1 MRLSSIFKNLRL
13 KIQTSSQKF
22 QVEAT
27 SVNQFDILLRQ
38 GYFHK
43 NEDLGKSF
51 VPGSDAAGTIVQ
63 KGRQVTG
70 FISQSFIKIFLKIFN
85 KWVFRI

>member
-1 MRLSSIFKNLRL
+1 MRLSSIVKNLGL
-13 KIQTSSQKF
+13 KIKVLSQKI

-27 SVNQFDILLRQ
+27 SVNQFDILLRR

-43 NEDLGKSF
+43 NKDLGKSF

-70 FISQSFIKIFLKIFN
+70 FTDERKF
-85 KWVFRI
+85 

>member
-1 MRLSSIFKNLRL
+1 M
-13 KIQTSSQKF
+13 
-22 QVEAT
+22 
-27 SVNQFDILLRQ
+27 NQFDILLRQ

-43 NEDLGKSF
+43 NKDLEKSF

-70 FISQSFIKIFLKIFN
+70 IIGRRNLLKYL
-85 KWVFRI
+85 

>member
-1 MRLSSIFKNLRL
+1 M
-13 KIQTSSQKF
+13 
-22 QVEAT
+22 
-27 SVNQFDILLRQ
+27 NQFDILLRQ

-43 NEDLGKSF
+43 NKDLEKSF

-70 FISQSFIKIFLKIFN
+70 FTDQRKFQMLIKFFN
-85 KWVFRI
+85 KWFFRIQAWRPSLYHGFD

>member
-1 MRLSSIFKNLRL
+1 MRLSSSVKNLGL
-13 KIQTSSQKF
+13 KIKVLSQKI

-43 NEDLGKSF
+43 NKDLGKSF

-70 FISQSFIKIFLKIFN
+70 FTDQRKI
-85 KWVFRI
+85 

>member
-1 MRLSSIFKNLRL
+1 M
-13 KIQTSSQKF
+13 
-22 QVEAT
+22 
-27 SVNQFDILLRQ
+27 NQFDILLRQ

-43 NEDLGKSF
+43 NKDLGKSF

-70 FISQSFIKIFLKIFN
+70 FTDQRKI
-85 KWVFRI
+85 

>member
-1 MRLSSIFKNLRL
+1 MRLSSIVKNLGL
-13 KIQTSSQKF
+13 KIKVLSQKI

-43 NEDLGKSF
+43 NKGLGKSF

-70 FISQSFIKIFLKIFN
+70 FTDQRKI
-85 KWVFRI
+85 